1 MDNTIRIITDSGCD
15 ISKENEEL
23 YKDILVV
30 IPFMVTIQGKSY
42 VDRQDL
48 QLDEFYKVL
57 KEQQEIPKHS
67 QITAIQFEDKYR
79 ELYDQGV
86 RTIIVD
92 VINAAGSQTF
102 SNSVLAKQNVAEELK
117 DLTIYN
123 IDSQN
128 YTLAYGYPVIEAC
141 KKLQA
146 GQSAESV
153 AAYLDDW
160 GRHSDAYIVGFDL
173 RHMKKSGRISAAA
186 SFLGE
191 LMGLKPL
198 IYLGGA
204 KTEVIRKAR
213 GEKAIIDAAVETI
226 ASRIIPETPWC
237 VVTTTRPDCEKEFI
251 DKMTKKL
258 GYGPAMVEKTGVVVA
273 CNAGPEMI
281 GVLTRG
287 QEHPAKD

>member
-15 ISKENEEL
+15 ISKENEEK
-23 YKDILVV
+23 YKGLLEIM
-30 IPFMVTIQGKSY
+30 PFMVTIQGKSY
-42 VDRQDL
+42 VDRQDI
-48 QLDEFYKVL
+48 QAEEFYKVL

-79 ELYDQGV
+79 ELYAQGV

-92 VINAAGSQTF
+92 VINGAGSQTC
-102 SNSVLAKQNVAEELK
+102 SNAQLAKQNVADELK
-117 DLTIYN
+117 DLTVYVV
-123 IDSQN
+123 DSQN

-141 KKLQA
+141 KKLEA

-153 AAYLDDW
+153 VSYLEDW
-160 GRHSDAYIVGFDL
+160 ARHSEAFIVGFDL
-173 RHMKKSGRISAAA
+173 RHMKKSGRITAAA

-198 IYLGGA
+198 IYLA
-204 KTEVIRKAR
+204 A
-213 GEKAIIDAAVETI
+213 EKAVIDAAVETI
-226 ASRIIPETPWC
+226 TSRMIPETPWC

-258 GYGPAMVEKTGVVVA
+258 GYGPAMVEKTGVVVS

-281 GVLTRG
+281 GVLIRG
-287 QEHPAKD
+287 QERPAKD

>member
-30 IPFMVTIQGKSY
+30 MPFMVTIQGKSY

-102 SNSVLAKQNVAEELK
+102 SNSVLAKQNVTEEFK

-123 IDSQN
+123 VDSQN
-128 YTLAYGYPVIEAC
+128 YTLGYGYPVIEAC

-160 GRHSDAYIVGFDL
+160 GRHSDA
-173 RHMKKSGRISAAA
+173 
-186 SFLGE
+186 
-191 LMGLKPL
+191 
-198 IYLGGA
+198 
-204 KTEVIRKAR
+204 
-213 GEKAIIDAAVETI
+213 
-226 ASRIIPETPWC
+226 
-237 VVTTTRPDCEKEFI
+237 
-251 DKMTKKL
+251 
-258 GYGPAMVEKTGVVVA
+258 
-273 CNAGPEMI
+273 
-281 GVLTRG
+281 
-287 QEHPAKD
+287 